1 MQITWDHKFEGFIDI
16 GAIHGAGLKETHVVG
31 FCILLSML
39 DYDSYRG
46 TFHGAVLFEIGL
58 VADHEAYDILAT
70 EIFEFLDPLLKI
82 FKGSWSSDII
92 HQKGAIGTT
101 VVCTCHGTIP
111 LLTSSVPDLD
121 FDGFVVDYDGF
132 CGELD
137 SNGCFGFKVELVFS
151 EAADYVG
158 FADTGVANE
167 DNFVVEVGGVGF
179 FGHLMEDNKG
189 E

>member
-1 MQITWDHKFEGFIDI
+1 
-16 GAIHGAGLKETHVVG
+16 
-31 FCILLSML
+31 
-39 DYDSYRG
+39 
-46 TFHGAVLFEIGL
+46 
-58 VADHEAYDILAT
+58 
-70 EIFEFLDPLLKI
+70 
-82 FKGSWSSDII
+82 
-92 HQKGAIGTT
+92 
-101 VVCTCHGTIP
+101 
-111 LLTSSVPDLD
+111 LTSSVPDLD

-167 DNFVVEVGGVGF
+167 DNFVVEVGRVGF